1 MWKKDVRDDVAKQ
14 RKKVGAEKRRRRR
27 WGGYQVLPGHGRGTL
42 SEGGGDDDK
51 RARRMRTVRNLKF
64 VARSGCP
71 PLGI

>member
-42 SEGGGDDDK
+42 SEGGGG
-51 RARRMRTVRNLKF
+51 R
-64 VARSGCP
+64 
-71 PLGI
+71 